1 MGALRE
7 LGFEVK
13 PANALQRMVQAV
25 TSTPPMAWLFSKTL
39 YQQDKALFRV
49 SGGRL
54 TVPALLAGLPVV
66 MFTTTGAKTG
76 KRRTMPLL
84 GIPVGEDLAVIGSN
98 YGQKNTPGWVY
109 NLEADPS
116 ATVGYR
122 DRSVEVV
129 ARRAT
134 EAETDQVF
142 DLARGVYPGFA
153 KYRMRADHRVI
164 RIFVLE
170 TDTREVSL

>member
-39 YQQDKALFRV
+39 YQQDKALFKV

-122 DRSVEVV
+122 GRSVEVI

-153 KYRMRADHRVI
+153 KYRMRADPRVI
-164 RIFVLE
+164 RVFVLE

>member
-1 MGALRE
+1 
-7 LGFEVK
+7 
-13 PANALQRMVQAV
+13 MVQAV

-39 YQQDKALFRV
+39 YQQDKALFKV

-164 RIFVLE
+164 RVFVLE
-170 TDTREVSL
+170 TDTREVPL